1 MIKTR
6 VSAII
11 LNPNVLICIY
21 SLSNIP
27 KPRDMYIINTYN
39 SRNLSLSLTVK
50 KKEKKEK
57 KKEKPKLSPSPFIKV
72 KNSNTISNQQK
83 L

>member
-21 SLSNIP
+21 SLSNVP

-50 KKEKKEK
+50 KKKK
-57 KKEKPKLSPSPFIKV
+57 KPKLSLSPFIKM
-72 KNSNTISNQQK
+72 KNSNTTSNQQK

>member
-21 SLSNIP
+21 SLSNVP

-50 KKEKKEK
+50 KKK
-57 KKEKPKLSPSPFIKV
+57 KKAQTFTFSIHQDEKFKY
-72 KNSNTISNQQK
+72 N
-83 L
+83 